1 MTPSELRDPRY
12 NLREVAKQWLLL
24 EEHLTDPGKYCR
36 DCIVKHAALAE
47 AYAGE
52 AFQLDSG
59 RQYTALIAEARSACD
74 RIKTALLAESPD
86 VASIVRQARKQLL
99 PLVY

>member
-1 MTPSELRDPRY
+1 MTALDLRDPRY

-24 EEHLTDPGKYCR
+24 EEHLSDPEKFCR

-52 AFQLDSG
+52 AFQLDSEK
-59 RQYTALIAEARSACD
+59 RYTALISDALMSCRRIHEALRNEAP
-74 RIKTALLAESPD
+74 E
-86 VASIVRQARKQLL
+86 VASIVRQARKSLL